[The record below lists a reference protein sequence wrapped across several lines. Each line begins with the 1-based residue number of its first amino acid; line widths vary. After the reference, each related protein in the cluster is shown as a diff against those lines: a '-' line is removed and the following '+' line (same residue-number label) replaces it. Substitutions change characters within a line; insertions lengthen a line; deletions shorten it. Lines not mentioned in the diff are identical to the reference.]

1 MKLLIIGHSVED
13 HFIKDEKEE
22 IKPGGIFYTVS
33 TLNYF
38 KGPLDEIVL
47 LTAIEKNNYDLFAS
61 TFDNFDSNYF
71 QTVDSIPKVFLKIYR
86 DNERDEC
93 YNKITE
99 NLKISIEN
107 ISSFDGILINMITGY
122 DIKLEQLI
130 NLRKSFKGLIYFDVH
145 TFSRGLDP
153 DGKRSF
159 RVIPDFKKWAGML
172 DFIQVNQH
180 ELLTLSSSKD
190 PLEIVKEI
198 LNTGTKYLI
207 LTMEELGA
215 RIFFLDNK
223 EVNSIFKPAM
233 KVDATNKIGCG
244 DIFGAVFFYN
254 YFKDRDI
261 GKSLEL
267 ANNAAGYA
275 ATGIDFKEIKNLIK
289 DASEFN

>member
-22 IKPGGIFYTVS
+22 VKPGGIFYTAS
-33 TLNYF
+33 MLNNF
-38 KGPLDEIVL
+38 KKPLDEIVL
-47 LTAIEKNNYDLFAS
+47 LTAIEKNNYSLFSSAYE
-61 TFDNFDSNYF
+61 NFDREYF
-71 QTVDSIPKVFLKIYR
+71 QTVDSIPKVFLKIHQ
-86 DNERDEC
+86 DKERDEC

-99 NLKISIEN
+99 NLSIKIEN

-122 DIKLEQLI
+122 DVKLEQLI
-130 NLRKSFKGLIYFDVH
+130 NIRKSFKGLIYFDVH
-145 TFSRGLDP
+145 TFSRGLEP

-159 RVIPDFKKWAGML
+159 RVIPDFLKWAEML

-180 ELLTLSSSKD
+180 ELLTLSSSND

-215 RIFFLDNK
+215 RIFFLDNN

-233 KVDATNKIGCG
+233 KIETKNKVGCG
-244 DIFGAVFFYN
+244 DIFGAVFFYS
-254 YFKDRDI
+254 YFKARDI
-261 GKSLEL
+261 GKSLEF
-267 ANNAAGYA
+267 ANNAAGFA
-275 ATGIDFKEIKNLIK
+275 AMGVDLKEIRNLIK
-289 DASEFN
+289 DAS